1 MEMGSPLIILTL
13 AINPPPHPCPPTAV
27 ILILIP
33 NHAAVGGSEIPGPYG
48 IFLRSINVF
57 TLDAFQLVP
66 FDCSVR
72 RFDHLDKLY
81 SETLL
86 PIGILLVVLAV
97 KITPLVVRGQ
107 SSQAIT
113 RMKSLLSGFFEVLL
127 FFLPNMYG
135 HIQAP
140 KKRSKHLLLVQ
151 HYVHY
156 ITL

>member
-1 MEMGSPLIILTL
+1 MPSPSQWTPTT
-13 AINPPPHPCPPTAV
+13 PPPSPVV

-33 NHAAVGGSEIPGPYG
+33 NHSAVGGSDIPGPYG
-48 IFLRSINVF
+48 SFLQSINIF

-66 FDCSVR
+66 FDCVQSL
-72 RFDHLDKLY
+72 DHLDKLLMD
-81 SETLL
+81 TLV
-86 PIGILLVVLAV
+86 PMGILLLVLAV

-140 KKRSKHLLLVQ
+140 KKDQNTLSLVQ